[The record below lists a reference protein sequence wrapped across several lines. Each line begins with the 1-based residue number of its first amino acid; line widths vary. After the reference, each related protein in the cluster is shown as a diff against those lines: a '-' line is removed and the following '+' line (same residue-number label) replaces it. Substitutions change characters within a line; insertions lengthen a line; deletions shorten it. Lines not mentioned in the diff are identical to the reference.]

1 MKVVI
6 EDASNISV
14 SNSATLDQLVNLY
27 YDHLM
32 PKSSRKELIITQMV
46 DENESMNNT
55 EVVNNNLSPEGEINC
70 MIKKRKHSVDNNT
83 DELITVSSAKQSN
96 CSETTTNNNSNDDLL
111 PVDNLTSKET
121 NVNIPVDNDTN
132 NVHQSVCKKDTVQ
145 LDSLMKEIMRS
156 VPQPTDKK
164 SSDAAN
170 TDSKSNSTVK
180 KRQKINREFK
190 TLVK

>member
-32 PKSSRKELIITQMV
+32 PKSSRKELLTQMA
-46 DENESMNNT
+46 DENESMRNA
-55 EVVNNNLSPEGEINC
+55 EVVNSLSSSKGEINC

-83 DELITVSSAKQSN
+83 DELSVSSAKQPN
-96 CSETTTNNNSNDDLL
+96 CSDETINNSDHNLII
-111 PVDNLTSKET
+111 PVDNLISKET
-121 NVNIPVDNDTN
+121 NVNIPVDNN

-164 SSDAAN
+164 SSSNADSVN
-170 TDSKSNSTVK
+170 TDSQSNSTIK
-180 KRQKINREFK
+180 KRQKINRDFK
-190 TLVK
+190 TLVQ